1 MSEYR
6 HHIHLTEEEAHF
18 LLFAIVEGKNKLLEQ
33 KASTKELDRVIVKIT
48 KPAKVKAGRR
58 NAR

>member
-6 HHIHLTEEEAHF
+6 HFIHLTEEEAN
-18 LLFAIVEGKNKLLEQ
+18 LLLYAIVDAKNKLLEQ

>member
-6 HHIHLTEEEAHF
+6 HFIRLTEEEAN
-18 LLFAIVEGKNKLLEQ
+18 LLLYAIVDAKNKLLAR
-33 KASTKELDRVIVKIT
+33 KASTKELDSVIVKIT